1 MQNEKKKN
9 TILVPT
15 DFSQVAENALD
26 HAVQVAKEFGNEIC
40 IMHIFEESFIGSI
53 WGQKNSYK
61 DGLVGQMLQEKLDK
75 MVEDIQRNHGVKA
88 RSVIDT
94 GRIYDVITEYAAE
107 EENDIESIIMGTQ
120 GASGMAQIVGSNAS
134 RVIAISEVPVVV
146 VKEKQYA
153 QGYKDIV
160 LPIDLSL
167 ESKQKVWWAIQLA
180 KKFNS
185 TVHIIAIKLT
195 DEFLMNRVKANLH
208 QVEEVLTKNG
218 IEHTSKMLADEEYPG
233 NPADDTL
240 QYAEEINADLIMI
253 MTQQEKGFTEFI
265 IGSYAQ
271 QIVNKHSNIPVMCIT
286 PKKIGFKPD
295 FWTGF

>member
-15 DFSQVAENALD
+15 DFSEVAANALD

-61 DGLVGQMLQEKLDK
+61 EGLVGQMLQEKMDR
-75 MVEDIQRNHGVKA
+75 MVEELRTTHGLKA
-88 RSVIDT
+88 RSVIES
-94 GRIYDVITEYAAE
+94 GRIHACILDYAKDEA
-107 EENDIESIIMGTQ
+107 NDIDSIIMGTQ
-120 GASGMAQIVGSNAS
+120 GASGLGQIVGSNAS
-134 RVIAISEVPVVV
+134 RVIGGSEVPVVI
-146 VKEKQYA
+146 VKEKQYGH
-153 QGYKDIV
+153 GYKNIV

-180 KKFNS
+180 KKYTS
-185 TVHIIAIKLT
+185 TVHIISIKLS
-195 DEFLMNRVKANLH
+195 DEFLVNRVKANLH
-208 QVEEVLTKNG
+208 QVEDVLSKNG
-218 IEHTSKMLADEEYPG
+218 VKHTSKMLADDDYPG

-265 IGSYAQ
+265 VGSYAQ
-271 QIVNKHSNIPVMCIT
+271 QIVNKHSSIPVMCIT
-286 PKKIGFKPD
+286 PKQMGFKPD
-295 FWTGF
+295 FWTGM